1 MSETPG
7 LKESTGENPA
17 WLAAPLLVFALIA
30 LTVGLVARRTVREPY
45 ATPFFHPFFTD
56 TLSMKAWLVTAAVVL
71 ACAQLLTAAR
81 IYELLRF
88 PPAVGR
94 FYNRVH
100 RWSKTGGDPADASG
114 GLPLCLL
121 ARVRYP
127 QPARLDSLAARIGP
141 LRRGRRQGADCSID
155 EVRALGAPRRWRPL
169 VLNPSW
175 AVADLRVLVVYRRSL
190 CDMTVTDGPSTR
202 GFIAARPGPAG
213 RPATRGGPC

>member
-100 RWSKTGGDPADASG
+100 RWSGRAAILLT
-114 GLPLCLL
+114 LPVAYHCVFLL
-121 ARVRYP
+121 
-127 QPARLDSLAARIGP
+127 GF
-141 LRRGRRQGADCSID
+141 GTH
-155 EVRALGAPRRWRPL
+155 
-169 VLNPSW
+169 N
-175 AVADLRVLVVYRRSL
+175 LRVLIHSL
-190 CDMTVTDGPSTR
+190 LGSALYGAVAAKVLIVRSTR
-202 GFIAARPGPAG
+202 FAPWVLPVAGGLLFSILLGLWLTSAFWLFTAAPS
-213 RPATRGGPC
+213 AT